1 MSFSN
6 TSVGNVLSKLSGG
19 RGKQTAS
26 KSDENTSPRRTPSAI
41 VRYIRLDDCVL
52 CSVVSL
58 KLRT

>member
-41 VRYIRLDDCVL
+41 VRYIRLDDYVS
-52 CSVVSL
+52 CSVVRS
-58 KLRT
+58 